1 MLYFENFDF
10 EIEIADFEMDDLK
23 YYEIEDKYYFI

>member
-10 EIEIADFEMDDLK
+10 EIEISDFEMDDLK